1 MARTTSSNKNLV
13 TPCCPI
19 ASFFLIQNQNQFYL
33 RLTLRF
39 SNMIKPIF
47 VNQVHA
53 TPTCALQSSQ
63 SPICLPVSNISHLA
77 HCVFRQCGFWYAVDQ
92 ETGFRLIQDVHN
104 AMSSSSPSK
113 KVKADKNQVAP
124 TPSGKGDKQYD
135 SSKAKQSS
143 SKPSTGKGGIPPPVP
158 KKSTKIGFQ
167 VEEPV
172 SDALEGDWQVDGDKE
187 WSIDHCKVLYLISL
201 YARPALTPD
210 DKEGWIRRYI
220 CFYPVSLPCDLRSV

>member
-1 MARTTSSNKNLV
+1 M
-13 TPCCPI
+13 
-19 ASFFLIQNQNQFYL
+19 
-33 RLTLRF
+33 
-39 SNMIKPIF
+39 
-47 VNQVHA
+47 
-53 TPTCALQSSQ
+53 QSS
-63 SPICLPVSNISHLA
+63 ICLPVSNISHLA
-77 HCVFRQCGFWYAVDQ
+77 HCVFRQYGFWYIVDQ
-92 ETGFRLIQDVHN
+92 ESGFRLIQDVHN

-172 SDALEGDWQVDGDKE
+172 SDSLEGDWQVDGDKE

-220 CFYPVSLPCDLRSV
+220 CFYPVSLPYDLRSVPAHPCLFFFTKE

>member
-1 MARTTSSNKNLV
+1 
-13 TPCCPI
+13 
-19 ASFFLIQNQNQFYL
+19 
-33 RLTLRF
+33 
-39 SNMIKPIF
+39 
-47 VNQVHA
+47 
-53 TPTCALQSSQ
+53 
-63 SPICLPVSNISHLA
+63 
-77 HCVFRQCGFWYAVDQ
+77 
-92 ETGFRLIQDVHN
+92 
-104 AMSSSSPSK
+104 MSSSSPSK

-124 TPSGKGDKQYD
+124 NPSSKTDKQYD
-135 SSKAKQSS
+135 SNKAKQSS

-210 DKEGWIRRYI
+210 DQEGWIRRCSGFLVFPVIYPPQLTFHSAHP
-220 CFYPVSLPCDLRSV
+220 CWYFYTRE